1 MLFRSKHHCAGHGVA
16 INARHRA
23 TLGRALEALR
33 RAQQWCERNEDMID
47 CAEWVAAD
55 LRGALNELGAIF
67 GAVTTDELLN
77 HIFERFCIGK

>member
-1 MLFRSKHHCAGHGVA
+1 MAKK
-16 INARHRA
+16 
-23 TLGRALEALR
+23 R
-33 RAQQWCERNEDMID
+33 RKAKKAKKKTAKKAKKSDYFTMQQWCERNEDMID